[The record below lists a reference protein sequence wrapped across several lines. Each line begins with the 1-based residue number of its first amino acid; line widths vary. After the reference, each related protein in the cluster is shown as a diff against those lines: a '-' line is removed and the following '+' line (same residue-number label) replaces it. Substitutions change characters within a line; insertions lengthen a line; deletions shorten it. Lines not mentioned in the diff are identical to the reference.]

1 MAGGSKSLEE
11 VLRNI
16 LFQTSDHIRLVC
28 LNLLVLCGCW
38 PDRPVAALSLQD
50 RRFCPKLRRSWSTKT
65 RLDNLYLVH
74 RYTESGRH
82 FTSALE
88 KSRWRLKGEKH
99 IWAYHNGLLWQDNSC
114 ITVGWTL
121 VALCKHLT
129 QRTLYKYTVY
139 MSYIVFECLKCLYLR
154 SSTRVRS
161 SCILNGS
168 QNLQN
173 QGP

>member
-50 RRFCPKLRRSWSTKT
+50 
-65 RLDNLYLVH
+65 LVH